1 MSARRKMFLRILSR
15 PLVVRRGRT
24 LTALL
29 AVVVAAAVATATLNL
44 YSDVQAKLHKE
55 FRSYGANIIVTAPAT
70 KTLPADSL
78 GRVEAT
84 IAGRG
89 IAAPFGY
96 VVAHTASGSP
106 VIVAGA
112 DMERAQRLN
121 GWWSVSAWPR
131 ASGAAL
137 LGARAAEVLAPDG
150 KPFEISFHGRKLTV
164 TPAGTLRTGAG
175 EDSRVYLA
183 LADFQAWTG
192 FNPSTIEVAVAGSAQ
207 EVTAMIGRLAAV
219 LPEAQVRPVRQIVEA
234 EARVLDKTRAA
245 LWATTAI
252 IVLTAVLCLL
262 ATLTASVLDRRK
274 DFAVMKALG
283 ASNREVSA
291 LFAAEAAAIGVV
303 GATLGFVIGI
313 SIAAWIG
320 RVNFHAAVVPRFGI
334 LPVVL
339 GGSVLLALIAATLP
353 MSLLRN
359 VQPAA
364 ILRGE

>member
-1 MSARRKMFLRILSR
+1 MNPRRKMFLRILSR

-29 AVVVAAAVATATLNL
+29 AVVVAASVATATLNL
-44 YSDVQAKLHKE
+44 YTDVQAKLHKE
-55 FRSYGANIIVTAPAT
+55 FRSYGANVIVTVPEGE
-70 KTLPADSL
+70 TLPTDAL
-78 GRVEAT
+78 ARVEAT

-89 IAAPFGY
+89 NAAPFGY
-96 VVAHTASGSP
+96 VVAHTVIGSP
-106 VIVAGA
+106 VVVAGA
-112 DMERAQRLN
+112 DMERARRLN
-121 GWWSVSAWPR
+121 GWWAVTAWPQ
-131 ASGAAL
+131 APGAAL
-137 LGARAAEVLAPDG
+137 LGARAAQVLAPDG

-183 LADFQAWTG
+183 LTDFQAWTG
-192 FNPSTIEVAVAGSAQ
+192 LTPSTIEVAVTGSAD
-207 EVTAMIGRLAAV
+207 EITAYIARLVTA

-245 LWATTAI
+245 LWATSAI
-252 IVLTAVLCLL
+252 IVFTAALCML

-283 ASNREVSA
+283 ASNRAVNA

-303 GATLGFVIGI
+303 GAILGFAIGVG
-313 SIAAWIG
+313 IAVWIG
-320 RVNFHAAVVPRFGI
+320 RVNFNAAVVPRFGI
-334 LPVVL
+334 LPAVL
-339 GGSVLLALIAATLP
+339 GGSVLVALLSATLP
-353 MSLLRN
+353 MALLGK